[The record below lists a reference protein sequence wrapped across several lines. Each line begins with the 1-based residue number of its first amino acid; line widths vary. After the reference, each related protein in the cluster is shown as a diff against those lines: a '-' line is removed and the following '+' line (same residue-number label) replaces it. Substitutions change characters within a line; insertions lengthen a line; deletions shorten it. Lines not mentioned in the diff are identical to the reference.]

1 MHAPNLSF
9 IFALAS
15 RCNCLIII
23 MIDPTY
29 APHVYTRRRTWRR
42 WRERERENERMRENE
57 RERERK
63 ETFKRIQAGRKS
75 KAITKRSN
83 PCIRDL
89 RLVYRM

>member
-57 RERERK
+57 REREREREKKHSK
-63 ETFKRIQAGRKS
+63 ESKQAVRVKR
-75 KAITKRSN
+75 
-83 PCIRDL
+83 
-89 RLVYRM
+89 